1 EDVTVY
7 PNPATTSCIIEC
19 PAQMGKLVVV
29 NEKGMIV
36 RSVEDVNATSYELDM
51 DGLAKGTY
59 FIQIIAP
66 QGNIVKKVVKM

>member
-1 EDVTVY
+1 
-7 PNPATTSCIIEC
+7 
-19 PAQMGKLVVV
+19 MGKLVVV

-59 FIQIIAP
+59 FIQIVAP